1 MFFISLS
8 EGKAK
13 MKTESGWIFF
23 LYATSLTN
31 LVLVACKPA
40 FLYHRRGKQNYQTSF
55 VYRSDLGE
63 HYF

>member
-1 MFFISLS
+1 
-8 EGKAK
+8 